1 MKITGRGKPKKYQHG
16 QAMTEFA
23 IVAATVLVP
32 LFLLLPILAKYAQV
46 GQKSVEMARYATWE
60 RSVWHEQGI
69 VPHGADGS
77 ALPEKTAT
85 EIEVETKLRFLSA
98 PDAPIV
104 SGGAALSASTLDPY
118 LFDMNG
124 KPLVNIGGVQVNVPG
139 PERSPGWGYYFLG
152 ETLDK
157 IQKIYDFI
165 KPILGDDI
173 PQFTMNT
180 KGFYVSSDP
189 IVRIPLMNVD
199 YVVPMD
205 QKPAGAFEQTIET
218 VPLVMEANGGLL
230 VDSWSSQG
238 PAMFKT
244 KTRGLVPSSLLQNGV
259 FDTIRDI
266 GGTILLEDKLKQP
279 PRGSSRGMDIGGYNT
294 DRFNIGVDD
303 ESLCDANGVCS
314 FNGNTNFD
322 NVNNE
327 AF

>member
-1 MKITGRGKPKKYQHG
+1 MMTKRVGWHGKQQG

-23 IVAATVLVP
+23 IVAAAVLVP
-32 LFLLLPILAKYAQV
+32 LFLILPVLAKYGQV

-60 RSVWHEQGI
+60 RSVWHEQGV

-77 ALPEKTAT
+77 ALPEKTST
-85 EIEVETKLRFLSA
+85 EIEVETKLRSLSA
-98 PDAPIV
+98 PDALIT
-104 SGGAALSASTLDPY
+104 SGGTALSASTLDPY
-118 LFDMNG
+118 LHDMNG
-124 KPLVNIGGVQVNVPG
+124 KSLVNISGVQVNLPG
-139 PERSPGWGYYFLG
+139 PERSPGWGYSFLG

-157 IQKIYDFI
+157 IQMIYDFI
-165 KPILGDDI
+165 KPILGNDI

-180 KGFYVSSDP
+180 EGFYVSDDP

-199 YVVPMD
+199 YVVPLN
-205 QKPAGAFEQTIET
+205 QESGGATEQTIENVT
-218 VPLVMEANGGLL
+218 LVMEANGGLL
-230 VDSWSSQG
+230 VDSWSAQG

-266 GGTILLEDKLKQP
+266 GGTVLLEDKLKQP
-279 PRGSSRGMDIGGYNT
+279 PRGSARGMDIGGYNT

-303 ESLCDANGVCS
+303 ESLCNGDGVCS